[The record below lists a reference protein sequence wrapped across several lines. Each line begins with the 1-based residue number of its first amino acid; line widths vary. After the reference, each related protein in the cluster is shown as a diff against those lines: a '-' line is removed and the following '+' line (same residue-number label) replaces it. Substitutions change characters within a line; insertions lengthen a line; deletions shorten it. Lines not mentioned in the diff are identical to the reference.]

1 MTKASDVS
9 SSGTKKI
16 VTKGF
21 NPIPVDLVE
30 ELRDGKLL
38 EKKNND
44 EAPVITERDV
54 AALQEELGLDKSLLI
69 RAPRPEERLDWG
81 SENWTTLGVDYLKL
95 FPCIPL
101 PPLIL
106 EICRFYDLAP
116 SQLMPMVWS
125 VVLSLEAI
133 TKDWDKKVSLAELLT
148 SYSFGRKSSGLFTL
162 TRLEGD
168 TLIITPWDSVRRWK
182 RRFVVVHKRCLVPD
196 GGPLRTEWNN
206 LCKYMFSCSGFWFW
220 SLVSGN
226 VSRVL
231 CLFSLVFGLVF
242 LSLS

>member
-1 MTKASDVS
+1 M
-9 SSGTKKI
+9 
-16 VTKGF
+16 
-21 NPIPVDLVE
+21 E

-44 EAPVITERDV
+44 EAPVISDRDV

-133 TKDWDKKVSLAELLT
+133 TKDWDKKVSLRNCSQVIALVGNLVDFLL
-148 SYSFGRKSSGLFTL
+148 
-162 TRLEGD
+162 
-168 TLIITPWDSVRRWK
+168 
-182 RRFVVVHKRCLVPD
+182 
-196 GGPLRTEWNN
+196 
-206 LCKYMFSCSGFWFW
+206 
-220 SLVSGN
+220 
-226 VSRVL
+226 
-231 CLFSLVFGLVF
+231 
-242 LSLS
+242 

>member
-9 SSGTKKI
+9 SSGTKKTM
-16 VTKGF
+16 TKGF
-21 NPIPVDLVE
+21 DPIPADLME

-44 EAPVITERDV
+44 EAPVISDRDV

-206 LCKYMFSCSGFWFW
+206 LCKYMFSCSGFCSGFW
-220 SLVSGN
+220 YLVMCQEFCVNLACIWIG
-226 VSRVL
+226 
-231 CLFSLVFGLVF
+231 FPFA
-242 LSLS
+242 

>member
-16 VTKGF
+16 MTKGF
-21 NPIPVDLVE
+21 NPIPADLVE

-44 EAPVITERDV
+44 EAPVISDRDV

-182 RRFVVVHKRCLVPD
+182 RRFVVAHKRCLVPD

-206 LCKYMFSCSGFWFW
+206 LCKYMFPCSGFCSGLWY
-220 SLVSGN
+220 LVMCQESCVYLTCIWIG
-226 VSRVL
+226 
-231 CLFSLVFGLVF
+231 FPFA
-242 LSLS
+242 

>member
-1 MTKASDVS
+1 MAKISEVS
-9 SSGTKKI
+9 SSGTKKV

-21 NPIPVDLVE
+21 DPVPADLVE

-44 EAPVITERDV
+44 EAPVITESDV
-54 AALQEELGLDKSLLI
+54 AALQDELGLDRTLLI
-69 RAPRPEERLDWG
+69 RAPKPEERLDWG
-81 SENWTTLGVDYLKL
+81 SENWTTLGIDYLRL

-133 TKDWDKKVSLAELLT
+133 TQDWEKKISLAELLT

-162 TRLEGD
+162 SRLDGNP
-168 TLIITPWDSVRRWK
+168 LIITPWDSVRRWK
-182 RRFVVVHKRCLVPD
+182 RRFVVVHKSCLVPD

-206 LCKYMFSCSGFWFW
+206 LCKYTFLFLVLTSG
-220 SLVSGN
+220 V
-226 VSRVL
+226 
-231 CLFSLVFGLVF
+231 
-242 LSLS
+242 